1 MDKLNIRL
9 HVYDADIA
17 VKIDSE
23 DEVYYR
29 KAAKLITDT
38 VNTYAEIFK
47 GDRSEKEILYMSL
60 IDIALR
66 YEKSLE
72 RNDTAPLVN
81 VLGQLTSEMEAVLPG
96 TKSDS

>member
-17 VKIDSE
+17 VKIDPE

-72 RNDTAPLVN
+72 RNDTVPFVN